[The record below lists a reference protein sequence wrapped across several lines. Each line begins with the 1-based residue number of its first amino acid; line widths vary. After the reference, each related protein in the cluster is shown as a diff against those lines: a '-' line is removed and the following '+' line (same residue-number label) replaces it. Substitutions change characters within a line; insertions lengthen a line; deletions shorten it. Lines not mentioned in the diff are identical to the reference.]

1 MAFGT
6 DIGRKVREQFKYFI
20 RGRQLMI
27 IEMKLDN
34 EIEHGNEP
42 NYTAPKNTIS
52 NGLLLEYTAIPDT
65 SELSNDKD
73 TIPLNDTLALALVDY
88 CKAALI
94 DKPENM
100 QKREY
105 LMARFKDRVA
115 KYVRVR
121 VGGIR
126 QVKQRNF

>member
-6 DIGRKVREQFKYFI
+6 DIGRKVKDKYKYFI

-34 EIEHGNEP
+34 EIEHGDEP
-42 NYTAPKNTIS
+42 NYTAPKDTIA

-65 SELSNDKD
+65 SELSNENDS
-73 TIPLNDTLALALVDY
+73 IPLNDTLALALVDY

-126 QVKQRNF
+126 QVRQRNF